1 MIACR
6 TQSYENQSSRYKLE
20 RGIVSAIAH
29 KPGAYKLGKHCVDV
43 GEPDILVLR

>member
-1 MIACR
+1 MIAWR
-6 TQSYENQSSRYKLE
+6 TQSDENQINFYKLE
-20 RGIVSAIAH
+20 RHRQCIAH